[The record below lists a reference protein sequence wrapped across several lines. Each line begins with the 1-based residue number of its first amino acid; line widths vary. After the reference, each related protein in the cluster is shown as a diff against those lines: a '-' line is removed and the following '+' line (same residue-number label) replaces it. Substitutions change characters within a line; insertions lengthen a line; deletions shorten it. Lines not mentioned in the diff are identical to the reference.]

1 MSSPLPE
8 TGQIVRVRSRTWV
21 VEGTDAQDQS
31 PDSAC
36 VHLSCLDDDAQGTQ
50 RSVLWSLE
58 RDAQILGEEAWK
70 SIGQKG
76 FDDPRRFGAFLH
88 SLRWNCVTATDP
100 KLFQSP
106 FRAGIRLDAYQL
118 EPLAKALQMP
128 RVNLFI
134 ADDVG
139 LGKTIEA
146 GLIASELLLR
156 RRLREVVVAA
166 PPSMLIQWQ
175 EELDSR
181 FGLTFQIL
189 DREYVESVRR
199 SRGFGVNPWTTFPRF
214 LVSHRLLAEEAY
226 MSPLRDWLGTF
237 RPSTMLI
244 LDEAHHA
251 APASGSKYAIDS
263 KLTESVRDL
272 AGRFEHRLFLSA
284 TPHNGHPHS
293 FSALLEILDP
303 NRFTRGVKVNPSH
316 VKEVM
321 VRRLKEDIREVAGG
335 FPERDPVQVDL
346 DGLPVDAPELKL
358 AELLG
363 RYWDLREKSLET
375 ATKRQQTEMGLLL
388 SGLQQRLFSS
398 VDAFAR
404 TLTRHRATMERIWA
418 GSLTTTTQVGRID
431 REALRGGFDS
441 EEERGELG
449 EEEQAQEED
458 DAVETATRNTTAA
471 SPSASHA
478 EERALL
484 VEMDELAQKAR
495 YLPDA
500 RVRWLVEWIQ
510 KNQCPGA
517 SLDAKTPVEPD
528 RKWNDLRLIIFT
540 EYEDTRRYLVTLLQ
554 QAIART
560 DRADER
566 IMVYHGPT
574 PPERRE
580 EVKRAF
586 NAPPSQHPVR
596 ILVCTDAAREGL
608 NLQAHCWNLVHFDVP
623 WNPSRMEQRNG
634 RIDRK
639 LQPNGIVYCHYFV
652 YAQRPEDRILQTLV
666 QKTETIRRE
675 LGSLSKVLDN
685 RLALTLE
692 MGIRRGQRLVR
703 LSERMEAEERAL
715 RAKKDEQQ
723 ELEEHRLREAALL
736 KSLDVLRNRLDQA
749 KKWIGLDNRHLK
761 DCLDAS
767 LEMQGVE
774 PLQTVSGN
782 KDQWVFPDLDRH
794 YGADPSW
801 ASTLKTLRERAFPT
815 SPSDRKPFQKAVA
828 TLGELKPVTFTP
840 PLSVDDSVVQLHL
853 EHRVVKRLLSR
864 FLSQGFLHHDLSRAC
879 LSQTRDSVPRVILLG
894 RLSVHGSGAARLHE
908 ELVPITARWIDP
920 ARRESALKPF
930 ARDAELKTLEQL
942 EESLL
947 PENRGASLDKVVQ
960 ERLQAACARD
970 IAELVPH
977 LAARAEE
984 ILQTV
989 KSLLSERA
997 AQETSTLRGVLQ
1009 DQRKRVQSQ
1018 LESKENPDQQE
1029 LLLLDP
1035 LERRT
1040 FENNRRYWS
1049 SWLSKVEETLSRE
1062 PERIAAFYTP
1072 RSFRIEPV
1080 GLAYLWPVTG

>member
-1 MSSPLPE
+1 MSAPLPE

-21 VEGTDAQDQS
+21 VEGTDAQDLS
-31 PDSAC
+31 AESAC

-50 RSVLWSLE
+50 RSVLWALE

-88 SLRWNCVTATDP
+88 TLRWNCVTATDP

-199 SRGFGVNPWTTFPRF
+199 TRGFGVNPWTTFPRF

-226 MSPLRDWLGTF
+226 MSPLRDWLGKF

-251 APASGSKYAIDS
+251 APASGTKYAVDS

-293 FSALLEILDP
+293 FSALLEILDSS
-303 NRFTRGVKVNPSH
+303 RFTRGVKVNPSH
-316 VKEVM
+316 VKDVM

-335 FPERDPVQVDL
+335 FPKRDPVQVDL
-346 DGLPVDAPELKL
+346 DGLPSDAPELKL
-358 AELLG
+358 AELLD
-363 RYWDLREKSLET
+363 RYWNLREKSLET

-418 GSLTTTTQVGRID
+418 GELSPTTQTGRID

-441 EEERGELG
+441 EEDRGELG
-449 EEEQAQEED
+449 EEEQDQEEAE
-458 DAVETATRNTTAA
+458 AVESATRNTTTASATAA
-471 SPSASHA
+471 HA

-484 VEMDELAQKAR
+484 SEMDELAQKAR

-500 RVRWLVEWIQ
+500 RVRWLVDWI
-510 KNQCPGA
+510 KTNQCPGG
-517 SLDAKTPVEPD
+517 S
-528 RKWNDLRLIIFT
+528 WNDLRLIIFT
-540 EYEDTRRYLVTLLQ
+540 EYEDTRRYLATLLE
-554 QAIART
+554 QAIAHT
-560 DRADER
+560 GRADER

-639 LQPNGIVYCHYFV
+639 LQPNATVYCRYFV
-652 YAQRPEDRILQTLV
+652 YTQRPEDRILQTLV
-666 QKTETIRRE
+666 KKTETIRRE

-685 RLALTLE
+685 KLAVSLE

-703 LSERMEAEERAL
+703 LSERMDAEEQAL

-723 ELEEHRLREAALL
+723 ELEAHRLRESALL
-736 KSLDVLRNRLDQA
+736 KSIDGLRNRLDQA

-774 PLQTVSGN
+774 PLQTVFGH
-782 KDQWVFPDLDRH
+782 KEQWAFPDLDRH

-801 ASTLKTLRERAFPT
+801 ASTLKTLREREFAIPVA
-815 SPSDRKPFQKAVA
+815 DRRSFQKATT
-828 TLGELKPVTFTP
+828 TLGALKPITFDAP
-840 PLSVDDSVVQLHL
+840 DSVDDTVVQLHL

-879 LSQTRDSVPRVILLG
+879 LGQTKDSVPRVILLG
-894 RLSVHGSGAARLHE
+894 RLSIHGSGAARLHE

-920 ARRESALKPF
+920 ARREGPLKPF
-930 ARDAELKTLEQL
+930 AREAEAKTLEQL

-947 PENRGASLDKVVQ
+947 PENRGAILDKVVQ

-970 IAELVPH
+970 IGELVPH
-977 LAARAEE
+977 LAARANE
-984 ILQTV
+984 ILETV

-997 AQETSTLRGVLQ
+997 TQETSTLRGVLE
-1009 DQRKRVQSQ
+1009 DQRKRVLSQ
-1018 LESKENPDQQE
+1018 MESKENPDQQE
-1029 LLLLDP
+1029 LQLLDP

-1040 FENNRRYWS
+1040 FESNRRYWS
-1049 SWLSKVEETLSRE
+1049 QWLTDVEKTLSHE
-1062 PERIAAFYTP
+1062 PDRIAAFYTP
-1072 RSFRIEPV
+1072 RSCRIEPV
-1080 GLAYLWPVTG
+1080 GIAYLWPVTG

>member
-8 TGQIVRVRSRTWV
+8 TGQIVRVRTRTWV
-21 VEGTDAQDQS
+21 VESTDAQGQS

-36 VHLSCLDDDAQGTQ
+36 VHLSCLDDNSQGTQ
-50 RSVLWSLE
+50 LSVLWTLE
-58 RDAQILGEEAWK
+58 RDAKILGEEAWK

-88 SLRWNCVTATDP
+88 TLRWNCVTATDP

-199 SRGFGVNPWTTFPRF
+199 TRGFGVNPWTTFPRF

-284 TPHNGHPHS
+284 TPHNGHPNS

-335 FPERDPVQVDL
+335 FPQRDPVQVDL
-346 DGLPVDAPELKL
+346 DGLPADAPELKL

-375 ATKRQQTEMGLLL
+375 ASKRQQMEMGLLL

-398 VDAFAR
+398 VDAFTR
-404 TLTRHRATMERIWA
+404 TLTRHRGTMERIWA
-418 GSLTTTTQVGRID
+418 GDLAPTTQVGRID

-458 DAVETATRNTTAA
+458 DAVESATRNTVTGTA
-471 SPSASHA
+471 SAPHA

-484 VEMDELAQKAR
+484 AEMDELAQKTR

-500 RVRWLVEWIQ
+500 RVRWLVEWIRN
-510 KNQCPGA
+510 NQCAGA
-517 SLDAKTPVEPD
+517 SLESKTTADSD

-554 QAIART
+554 QAISRT

-580 EVKRAF
+580 EIKRAF
-586 NAPPSQHPVR
+586 NAPPTQHPVR

-639 LQPNGIVYCHYFV
+639 LQPNAKVYCHYFV

-692 MGIRRGQRLVR
+692 MGIRRGQRLAR
-703 LSERMEAEERAL
+703 LSERMEEEERAL

-723 ELEEHRLREAALL
+723 ELEEHRLREGALL
-736 KSLDVLRNRLDQA
+736 KSIDGLRNRLDQA

-774 PLQTVSGN
+774 PLQTVLGS
-782 KDQWVFPDLDRH
+782 KDQWTFPDLDRH

-801 ASTLKTLRERAFPT
+801 ASTLKTLREREFST
-815 SPSDRKPFQKAVA
+815 PSSERKPFQKAAV
-828 TLGELKPVTFTP
+828 TLGALKPVTLTAP
-840 PLSVDDSVVQLHL
+840 ESVDDSVVQLHL

-864 FLSQGFLHHDLSRAC
+864 FLSQEFLHHDLSRAC
-879 LSQTRDSVPRVILLG
+879 LGQTKDSVPRVILLG

-920 ARRESALKPF
+920 ARREGTLRPF
-930 ARDAELKTLEQL
+930 ARDAEIKTLEQL

-960 ERLQAACARD
+960 DRLQASCARD
-970 IAELVPH
+970 IGELVPH
-977 LAARAEE
+977 LAARADE
-984 ILQTV
+984 ILETV

-997 AQETSTLRGVLQ
+997 VQETSTLRGVLE

-1018 LESKENPDQQE
+1018 LDSRDNPDQQE
-1029 LLLLDP
+1029 LSLLDP

-1049 SWLSKVEETLSRE
+1049 QWLSKVEETLDLE
-1062 PERIAAFYTP
+1062 PARIAAFYTP